1 MSALPDSFRAL
12 VAEKQDDDVARGL
25 QDLRADDLPD
35 GDIVVRVDWSS
46 VNYKDALAVSPKGRV
61 AQISPLVPGV
71 DLAGTVVE
79 GEGEGSEVIV
89 HGHDLGVAH
98 HGGFAEY
105 ARVPGE
111 WVVPLPDGLSSRQ
124 AMALGT
130 AGFTAGLSVQ
140 RLEEHGVE
148 PGDGPVLVLGAS
160 GGVGSTAVGIL
171 AARGFEVVAAT
182 GKPDEADWLRE
193 LGASEVLSREETSAE
208 SKKPME
214 SERWAAVVDP
224 VGGKALAYALRTTK
238 YGGAVAASGLTGGTS
253 LETTVFPFILRGVSL
268 LGVDSVNTPDDV
280 RRAVW
285 ERLAGDLRPNG
296 LDESHHPR
304 DRARRRRRVPRRR
317 AGRQG
322 RRPHRREGLLMPERP
337 RPDIDHTREALRQ
350 HDERVRRTRRRS
362 ARRPSREEER
372 LETAEPERRTRRVR
386 RPIDVMLGRT
396 SISSRGGRSR

>member
-1 MSALPDSFRAL
+1 M
-12 VAEKQDDDVARGL
+12 
-25 QDLRADDLPD
+25 
-35 GDIVVRVDWSS
+35 
-46 VNYKDALAVSPKGRV
+46 
-61 AQISPLVPGV
+61 
-71 DLAGTVVE
+71 
-79 GEGEGSEVIV
+79 IV

-111 WVVPLPDGLSSRQ
+111 WVVPLPDGLSARQ

-140 RLEEHGVE
+140 RLEQAGVE

-182 GKPDEADWLRE
+182 GKPDEAEWLRM
-193 LGASEVLSREETSAE
+193 LGASDVLSREETSAE
-208 SKKPME
+208 SKRPME

-224 VGGKALAYALRTTK
+224 VGGKALAYALRTTR

-280 RRAVW
+280 RVGVW
-285 ERLAGDLRPNG
+285 ARFAGDLRPNG
-296 LDESHHPR
+296 LDESITR
-304 DRARRRRRVPRRR
+304 EIELDDVDALPRRR
-317 AGRQG
+317 ARRQG
-322 RRPHRREGLLMPERP
+322 RRADRREGVVMDERP
-337 RPDIDHTREALRQ
+337 RPDIEQTREALRQ
-350 HDERVRRTRRRS
+350 HDERAEEPVEEPEVDEAGAQFGRGRGRVASRERLIEGKVPGERMGPTGISFRLGLPSRRYAGSSAPIGGITSVAGVRR
-362 ARRPSREEER
+362 AR
-372 LETAEPERRTRRVR
+372 
-386 RPIDVMLGRT
+386 DGRNAVWALT
-396 SISSRGGRSR
+396 